1 MDEMTVQAALA
12 DINDT
17 LDSLH
22 AFLDGNLAVEYV
34 GMLHRG
40 ISNLLAAVLVQQMAQ
55 NDKEIVTDSHGQSQ
69 KPWEIEGISKATY
82 YRRKREAEVEAKIY
96 E

>member
-1 MDEMTVQAALA
+1 MSEMTVQAALA

-55 NDKEIVTDSHGQSQ
+55 NERQVVSDSLGQSQ
-69 KPWEIEGISKATY
+69 KPPAKARGRSGGEDEGSHRA
-82 YRRKREAEVEAKIY
+82 R
-96 E
+96 

>member
-1 MDEMTVQAALA
+1 MTVESALA
-12 DINDT
+12 DINGT
-17 LDSLH
+17 LDNLH
-22 AFLDGNLAVEYV
+22 EFLDGHLAVSYV
-34 GMLHRG
+34 GELQRG

-55 NDKEIVTDSHGQSQ
+55 NDKEIVTDCHGQSQ

-82 YRRKREAEVEAKIY
+82 YRRKREAEVEVKIY